1 MKTENSSLTSSN
13 SRNFSVSLQQEINK
27 RKIYGTGVYRRTEA
41 VAPEQGDGQRYDR
54 LGLRAI
60 AERGRPSL
68 GNRWDTL
75 VYEEGL
81 WSDDAGDQQR
91 SQKPSFREEFARLI
105 DVAKQ
110 VGDYI
115 PSTVWETFGERV
127 KIPTAESIVFTD
139 EKNGRVV
146 KFKDPYV
153 IGFKEDSHLE
163 ILYNHHIHNRFFGNA
178 SYRFLGVS
186 QDPDNGDVRFVLEQP
201 FINSKVS
208 PTDEEIGKWFEER
221 GFHQT
226 DDKFFYTDGY
236 VSFFDVRSNDNCVK
250 DSNGN
255 LCFIDPMIKCDR
267 PVKEVIDHYLE
278 MDREI
283 DAKLDRTGIAIG
295 SRFRIDGLNNFNDFE
310 VKRIDYGGGK
320 LVFGPLPSNTHPD
333 YQREF
338 EWPIDRV
345 LDNIKLYQGH
355 RWILVDENRQEIVIP
370 TAKQALLKRAK
381 DPSPHAAF
389 TDSQIK
395 ALDRYCTLFSDK
407 ALKEDILMNL
417 VDSMKKEFSDAH
429 IPDGWVKDL
438 RDEVTDLTHGERREV
453 SEGLKR

>member
-1 MKTENSSLTSSN
+1 MSTNNSEKKTDSQEN
-13 SRNFSVSLQQEINK
+13 FVPLQQETNK
-27 RKIYGTGVYRRTEA
+27 EKVYGTGLYRRAEA

-54 LGLRAI
+54 LGLRAV

-91 SQKPSFREEFARLI
+91 SQKPSFREEFARII

-127 KIPTAESIVFTD
+127 KIPTAESVVFTD

-186 QDPDNGDVRFVLEQP
+186 QDPDTGGVRFVLEQP
-201 FINSKVS
+201 FINSKES
-208 PTDEEIGKWFEER
+208 PTDEEIKKWFEER

-236 VSFFDVRSNDNCVK
+236 VSFFDVLSNDNCVK

-278 MDREI
+278 MDKVV
-283 DAKLDRTGIAIG
+283 DAKLDRAGIEVG
-295 SRFRIDGLNNFNDFE
+295 SRFKVYSLNSLNDFE
-310 VKRIDYGGGK
+310 IKRIDYGGGK
-320 LVFGPLPSNTHPD
+320 LVFGPWEHNNHPD
-333 YQREF
+333 YQGEF

-345 LDNIKLYQGH
+345 LENIKLSGGS
-355 RWILVDENRQEIVIP
+355 RWIQVDENRNEIVIP
-370 TAKQALLKRAK
+370 AAKQALIERAK
-381 DPSPHAAF
+381 DSSSHAAL
-389 TDSQIK
+389 TDNQVK

-407 ALKEDILMNL
+407 TPKEDILSSLIDNMGK
-417 VDSMKKEFSDAH
+417 DFKEAH
-429 IPDGWVKDL
+429 VPDGWVKDL
-438 RDEVTDLTHGERREV
+438 RDEVIDLAHGERREV